1 MKCGTI
7 YIIIYERTIVVSFL
21 IKDTTKEQR
30 EQIVKEGIALSTLD
44 ALPPTDEAMILFGK
58 YINGEMELNDII
70 ANMLLPYAIA
80 NV

>member
-1 MKCGTI
+1 M
-7 YIIIYERTIVVSFL
+7 SFL

-44 ALPPTDEAMILFGK
+44 ALPPTTEAMQLFRK

-70 ANMLLPYAIA
+70 ANILLPYKTA

>member
-1 MKCGTI
+1 M
-7 YIIIYERTIVVSFL
+7 IVMSFL

-30 EQIVKEGIALSTLD
+30 ERIVKEGIALSTLD

-58 YINGEMELNDII
+58 YINGEMELDDII
-70 ANMLLPYAIA
+70 TNMLLPYAVN